1 MSGPR
6 TPASHGF
13 AAWRRGRP
21 FVGAVLIAI
30 AGVEMFF
37 STQLDIGKL
46 HIQLGI
52 EGFQA
57 TVIPVGFLLLAA
69 LIVAMPQHR
78 IFYGVI
84 ALALSLY
91 SIVGVNLGGFLIGM
105 LLSAV
110 GGILAVSWAPRLA
123 VAEVEPVPL
132 VETVATVATSAPLEQ
147 AATPAALHAEFAPY
161 STLVAIAEAA
171 RSVHVAA

>member
-1 MSGPR
+1 MSGLPGR
-6 TPASHGF
+6 G
-13 AAWRRGRP
+13 AWRRQRP
-21 FVGAVLIAI
+21 FVGALLIAI
-30 AGVEMFF
+30 AGLEMFF
-37 STQLDIGKL
+37 STQLDIGAL

-57 TVIPVGFLLLAA
+57 TVIPVGFVLLAV
-69 LIVAMPQHR
+69 LLVAMPQHR

-110 GGILAVSWAPRLA
+110 GGILAVSWTPP
-123 VAEVEPVPL
+123 VAAESLVEPVETRESVDTPER
-132 VETVATVATSAPLEQ
+132 VETSAQLSPS
-147 AATPAALHAEFAPY
+147 ALHAEFAPY
-161 STLVAIAEAA
+161 SSLVAIAEAA
-171 RSVHVAA
+171 RSDHVAA

>member
-1 MSGPR
+1 MSESR
-6 TPASHGF
+6 TSAPHGA
-13 AAWRRGRP
+13 AAWRRQRP
-21 FVGAVLIAI
+21 FVGALLIAI

-57 TVIPVGFLLLAA
+57 TVIPVGFVLLAVLLL
-69 LIVAMPQHR
+69 AMPQHR

-91 SIVGVNLGGFLIGM
+91 SIIGVNLGGFLIGM

-110 GGILAVSWAPRLA
+110 GGVLAVSWAPALVGSA
-123 VAEVEPVPL
+123 LVDPVESPVA
-132 VETVATVATSAPLEQ
+132 AAPG
-147 AATPAALHAEFAPY
+147 ALHAEFAPY
-161 STLVAIAEAA
+161 STLVAIAEAS